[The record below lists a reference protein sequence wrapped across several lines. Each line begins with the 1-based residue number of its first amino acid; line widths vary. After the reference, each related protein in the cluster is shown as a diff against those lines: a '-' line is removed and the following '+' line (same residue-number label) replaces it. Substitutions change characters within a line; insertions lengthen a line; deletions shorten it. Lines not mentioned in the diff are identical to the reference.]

1 MLNNIEIFLNLINKK
16 LRKTF
21 AINIICAF
29 IVMFLEIFSIALVF
43 PAIGFLLNE
52 DISESNPFMKTEIA
66 KLVFVTFRDF
76 DVKDLIILFLVFF
89 GIAYFLKVIVTLYF
103 GFRNSKFAFDVRTYL
118 ALRLNR
124 LYIDQP
130 FNYHVTNNSSKIINH
145 LTQEINLI
153 AQGCNSILIFITE
166 TIVII
171 GLVLFFIIYQ
181 PFIMLVLFIV
191 MIPTLFVFRRIKKF
205 VSRLSEIRQFHDRK
219 TVFLITQTF
228 SGIKDLL
235 IFNKSKIFTD
245 QYTDSVKESS
255 RANSK
260 NSFVVLLPRNVLE
273 LFLILGIAM
282 ISIYLPMEEENYK
295 SELLKI
301 MAVFAIAS
309 FRIMPALTRIAVA
322 SNTINFML
330 PVLKTYSKLAKKLE
344 RTKRKP
350 ITRKKISFK
359 NIKIQNLTFKYGKKY
374 IFKNLSININKN
386 EKVGIIGESGAG
398 KTTLINLFLGL
409 LKPNKGSIKLM
420 DRKNKFISTIKDL
433 KISHVPQEVFLFD
446 DTLKNNICIPDS
458 KNTVDKILLKRV
470 LKQADLENFVKK
482 LPNGLNTKVGER
494 GSKVSGGQ
502 KQRIGIARSL
512 YHDTDLLIFDEITS
526 SLDSESEKNIIEV
539 ISKIKNKTI
548 LMITHKKENLKICN
562 KIINLNNL
570 N

>member
-1 MLNNIEIFLNLINKK
+1 MFNNIEIFLNLINKK

-21 AINIICAF
+21 AINITCAF
-29 IVMFLEIFSIALVF
+29 VVMFLEIFSIALVF

-76 DVKDLIILFLVFF
+76 DVKNLIVLFLVFF

-118 ALRLNR
+118 AVRLNR

-171 GLVLFFIIYQ
+171 GLVSFFIIYQ

-191 MIPTLFVFRRIKKF
+191 MLPTLIIFRKIKKL
-205 VSRLSEIRQFHDRK
+205 VSNISKIRQFHDRK

-228 SGIKDLL
+228 SGIKELL

-260 NSFVVLLPRNVLE
+260 NSFVVLLPRNILE
-273 LFLILGIAM
+273 LFLILGIA
-282 ISIYLPMEEENYK
+282 IICIYLPMGEENYK
-295 SELLKI
+295 NELLKI
-301 MAVFAIAS
+301 MAVFAVAS
-309 FRIMPALTRIAVA
+309 FRIMPALTRIAVT
-322 SNTINFML
+322 SNTINFMI
-330 PVLKTYSKLAKKLE
+330 PVLQTYGKQVRKLE
-344 RTKRKP
+344 KTKKKP
-350 ITRKKISFK
+350 LIRKKINFK
-359 NIKIQNLTFKYGKKY
+359 KIKISNLTFKYGKKF
-374 IFKNLSININKN
+374 IFKNFSTTINKN
-386 EKVGIIGESGAG
+386 QKVGIIGESGSG

-409 LKPNKGSIKLM
+409 LNPDKGTIKLI
-420 DRKNKFISTIKDL
+420 DENNRFISAIINL

-446 DTLKNNICIPDS
+446 DTLKNNICISPAQNIDER
-458 KNTVDKILLKRV
+458 LLNKV
-470 LKQADLENFVKK
+470 IKQADLENFVKK
-482 LPNGLNTKVGER
+482 LSNGLNTKVGER
-494 GSKVSGGQ
+494 GAKVSGGQ

-512 YHDTDLLIFDEITS
+512 YHGTDLLIFDEITS
-526 SLDSESEKNIIEV
+526 SLDLDTEKNIIKV
-539 ISKIKNKTI
+539 ISRIKDKTI
-548 LMITHKKENLKICN
+548 LMITHKKENLKICD
-562 KIINLNNL
+562 KVINLDNL